1 MKKSISVFGY
11 KNKKKYPI
19 YVSTNTFKRH
29 VNLLLTGDESK
40 RHYIRIKDFN
50 TCMYDHALYH
60 GRIQAFSTQE
70 ILKPYIKDCFKINNK
85 QDWDV

>member
-1 MKKSISVFGY
+1 M
-11 KNKKKYPI
+11 
-19 YVSTNTFKRH
+19 
-29 VNLLLTGDESK
+29 TGDESK

-85 QDWDV
+85 QDWDA

>member
-19 YVSTNTFKRH
+19 YVSI
-29 VNLLLTGDESK
+29 NLLLTGDESK

-50 TCMYDHALYH
+50 TCMYDYALYH

-70 ILKPYIKDCFKINNK
+70 ILKPYIKDCFKINSK
-85 QDWDV
+85 QDWDA